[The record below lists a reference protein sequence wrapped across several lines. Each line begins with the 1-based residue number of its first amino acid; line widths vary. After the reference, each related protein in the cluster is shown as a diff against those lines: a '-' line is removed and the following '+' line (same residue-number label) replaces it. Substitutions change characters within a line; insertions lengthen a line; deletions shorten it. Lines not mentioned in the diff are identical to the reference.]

1 MEIDLNQIIAT
12 LIVGIGIPLAVQILK
27 QVWAGAPSFLKTIA
41 PIIIAPALIW
51 LGSLATAWLGIA
63 IDFGPI
69 ISVITGGVVVGLAS
83 SLAFKFGKENPTGA
97 AASIKMMVGTG
108 KG

>member
-27 QVWAGAPSFLKTIA
+27 QVWTGAPSFLKTIA
-41 PIIIAPALIW
+41 PIIIAPAL
-51 LGSLATAWLGIA
+51 LYAGAWLTMLLGIP

-69 ISVITGGVVVGLAS
+69 INVITGGVAVGLAS